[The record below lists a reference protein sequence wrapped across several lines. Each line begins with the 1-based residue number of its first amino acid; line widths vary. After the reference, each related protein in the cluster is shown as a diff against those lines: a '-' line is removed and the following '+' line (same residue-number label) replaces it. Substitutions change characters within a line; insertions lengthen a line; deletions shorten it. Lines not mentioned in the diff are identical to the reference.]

1 MNLKDFSIESCFHQT
16 LPFVVCSKL
25 ISGNWEEIK
34 YEISLSNVIQRD
46 SAVFARKLEKNL
58 YQFATEKEE
67 QGSLFRSRLKFKSIK
82 SSCSYLSQFKK
93 PSSTGSS

>member
-1 MNLKDFSIESCFHQT
+1 MDKTNAVRHPG
-16 LPFVVCSKL
+16 LPL

-58 YQFATEKEE
+58 HQFATEKEE
-67 QGSLFRSRLKFKSIK
+67 QASILK
-82 SSCSYLSQFKK
+82 LRR
-93 PSSTGSS
+93 